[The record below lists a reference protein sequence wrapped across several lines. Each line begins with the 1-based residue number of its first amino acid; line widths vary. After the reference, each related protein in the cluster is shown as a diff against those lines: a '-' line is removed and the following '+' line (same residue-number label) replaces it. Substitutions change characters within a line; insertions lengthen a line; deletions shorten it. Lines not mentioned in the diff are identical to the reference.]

1 MVPVGFTNS
10 YLVEKD
16 GTDGG
21 VIVVFKDLSDIR
33 KLHEQ
38 LREREHFSAIGK
50 VAAGVAHEI
59 RNPLFGITSVA
70 QILGREIKDDTP
82 QKALIDA
89 MLSETSRLNT
99 LVEDMLLYGRSTKLS
114 PQPVDLNELIEG
126 VVRFHQGGITEKGL
140 KILNNFDK
148 ELPQL
153 MLDQGQM
160 KQVFLNLLV
169 NAVDA
174 SVTGGEIIVR
184 TGVKGESAVIEIA
197 DNGVGIPVD
206 DVPKVFDLFYTT
218 KEKGTGLGLAI
229 CRKIVEDHGGTVTIS
244 SMPGKGTSIRIRPTV
259 TGGQGQRLNRTLLI
273 IDDEK
278 SVRQSLRYMFKNKG
292 YDIHEAGNAAEG
304 VAAAKAVQPDLAILD
319 YRLPDKTGLDALAEY
334 KGRRPRLPCHH
345 ADRLREHPGRGC
357 SDEKRRLRLPDQTRR
372 HRHA

>member
-1 MVPVGFTNS
+1 MITNMSSGLLVTDHDGRVRILNNAGAEILRADRAMLQGQLLADVYPEAAVMLGIVGSQLGCEVEMKTPDGIVPVGFTNS

-21 VIVVFKDLSDIR
+21 VIVVFKDLSEIR

-38 LREREHFSAIGK
+38 LREKEHFSAIGK

-70 QILGREIKDDTP
+70 QILGREIKEDTP

-99 LVEDMLLYGRSTKLS
+99 LVEDMLLYGRSTKLA

-140 KILNNFDK
+140 KVVNVFD
-148 ELPQL
+148 EGLPPL
-153 MLDQGQM
+153 LLDQGQI

-174 SVTGGEIIVR
+174 SGAGDEIMVR
-184 TGVKGESAVIEIA
+184 TGIKGESAVIEIT

-206 DVPKVFDLFYTT
+206 DLPKVFDLFYTT

-244 SMPGKGTSIRIRPTV
+244 SMPGKGTSIRLKLPI
-259 TGGQGQRLNRTLLI
+259 QA
-273 IDDEK
+273 
-278 SVRQSLRYMFKNKG
+278 
-292 YDIHEAGNAAEG
+292 AGVNG
-304 VAAAKAVQPDLAILD
+304 
-319 YRLPDKTGLDALAEY
+319 
-334 KGRRPRLPCHH
+334 
-345 ADRLREHPGRGC
+345 
-357 SDEKRRLRLPDQTRR
+357 
-372 HRHA
+372 